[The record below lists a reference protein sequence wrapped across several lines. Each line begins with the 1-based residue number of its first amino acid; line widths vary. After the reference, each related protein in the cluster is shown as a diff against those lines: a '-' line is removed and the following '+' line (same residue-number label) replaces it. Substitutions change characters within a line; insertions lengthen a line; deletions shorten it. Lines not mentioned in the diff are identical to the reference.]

1 MKENLFGAI
10 RNILIVFLTLG
21 MVGAG
26 MIKLVGLPE
35 VREWFDR
42 WGFPIWTQIIIGLLE
57 IGIGLAIFIPKTRQL
72 AIWALLGEMLI
83 ATTLH
88 IYFGEYL
95 DVRGPMGVII
105 ASGLLLFADKKTRDT
120 AL

>member
-1 MKENLFGAI
+1 
-10 RNILIVFLTLG
+10 
-21 MVGAG
+21 
-26 MIKLVGLPE
+26 
-35 VREWFDR
+35 
-42 WGFPIWTQIIIGLLE
+42 
-57 IGIGLAIFIPKTRQL
+57 
-72 AIWALLGEMLI
+72 MLI